1 MSTASTAAATC
12 EDVLPALGPTPSGY
26 QRLVPPT
33 FESIAAERAYRKRE
47 LAVAFRLFA
56 KLGFA
61 EGVNGH
67 ITVRDPEN
75 PEWFWVNPFGM
86 SFNAIQADDLILV
99 DRHGALIEGSRPVNP
114 AAFAVHSRVHTA
126 RPDVVAAAHAHS
138 VYGKTF
144 SSLGIELE
152 PITEDACVFFE
163 DHGLY
168 DFRGVPGKM
177 DEGEGISAA
186 LGTHKAVILQNH
198 GLLTVGHS
206 VAEAVWWFV
215 ALERS
220 CQSQLLAMAAGAAK
234 RVDPDTARETR
245 GRIGTHLAGWYQAR
259 PLWDDMQRSN
269 PELFA

>member
-1 MSTASTAAATC
+1 MTTAPTSAAAS
-12 EDVLPALGPTPSGY
+12 DALPALGPTPTGY

-33 FESIAAERAYRKRE
+33 FDSIADERAYRKRE

-75 PEWFWVNPFGM
+75 QDWFWVNPFGM
-86 SFNAIQADDLILV
+86 SFNAIEASDLILV
-99 DRHGALIEGSRPVNP
+99 DRDGALLEGSRPVNP
-114 AAFAVHSRVHTA
+114 AAFAVHSRVHA
-126 RPDVVAAAHAHS
+126 GRPDVVAAAHSHS

-144 SSLGIELE
+144 SSLGIALE

-168 DFRGVPGKM
+168 DFRGVPGEM
-177 DEGEGISAA
+177 DEGERISTA
-186 LGTHKAVILQNH
+186 LGSHKAVILQNH
-198 GLLTVGHS
+198 GLLTVGES

-215 ALERS
+215 AMERS
-220 CQSQLLAMAAGAAK
+220 CQTQLLAMAAGTSK
-234 RVDPDTARETR
+234 PIDPDTARETR
-245 GRIGTHLAGWYQAR
+245 ERIGTHLAGWYQAR
-259 PLWDDMQRSN
+259 PLWDDIARSD
-269 PELFA
+269 PYLFD